1 MSALPTRESSPM
13 TRPSSHLSLGN
24 ANMMPR
30 TPKPLALRPSTEQIA
45 ALGPSLSQQPESAR
59 PLNVTDA
66 LSYLDAVKHQ
76 FSEKPEVYNK
86 FLDIMKDFKSQQ
98 YVIFSFYRVSKL

>member
-1 MSALPTRESSPM
+1 MSAVPTCESSPLS
-13 TRPSSHLSLGN
+13 RPSSHLSLGN
-24 ANMMPR
+24 ATVMPR
-30 TPKPLALRPSTEQIA
+30 TPKPLALRPPAEQA
-45 ALGPSLSQQPESAR
+45 AASGPSPAQLPETSR

-98 YVIFSFYRVSKL
+98 CVL